1 MDTEKQ
7 KLLNELA
14 KMGEVTFV
22 KKFENPIDS
31 FAYYFSN
38 LDINGIDSI
47 LSNQN
52 YYDGITKEEYLELI
66 ENHFFSLKNN
76 GIQSLKAIP
85 GVCDGCEK
93 GCSGFTFLDEKDGF
107 FMDFMVKIK
116 DSEIVNLM
124 ECFNLVNEVDV
135 PNKIEQITIKPFKL
149 DSDKADVPF

>member
-1 MDTEKQ
+1 
-7 KLLNELA
+7 
-14 KMGEVTFV
+14 MGTV
-22 KKFENPIDS
+22 
-31 FAYYFSN
+31 
-38 LDINGIDSI
+38 

-135 PNKIEQITIKPFKL
+135 PNKKEQITIKPFKL